1 MNPANNAD
9 RPMHERSM
17 TTDTP
22 TVTPAKATKQTE
34 VLKISTKE
42 LNKAL
47 DGQDSYK
54 DLLQNFV
61 KGT

>member
-1 MNPANNAD
+1 
-9 RPMHERSM
+9 MHERS
-17 TTDTP
+17 TTTGTP
-22 TVTPAKATKQTE
+22 TVSPAKATKQKE

-47 DGQDSYK
+47 DGKASYREV
-54 DLLQNFV
+54 LENFV

>member
-1 MNPANNAD
+1 
-9 RPMHERSM
+9 M

-47 DGQDSYK
+47 GGQDSYK